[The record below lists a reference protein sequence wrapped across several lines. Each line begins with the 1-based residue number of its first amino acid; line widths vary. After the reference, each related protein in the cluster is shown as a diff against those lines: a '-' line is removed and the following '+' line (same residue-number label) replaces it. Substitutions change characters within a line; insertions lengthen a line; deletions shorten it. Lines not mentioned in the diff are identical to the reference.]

1 MRPGAQPGDR
11 ALDRAG
17 AEDQHRD
24 IERQDEERDE
34 NPAAP
39 SAERQRR
46 ADRTDEAET
55 GRSER
60 HGGHERAIAR
70 GVDAHKEGEEGRDDD
85 ERQTSDD
92 PMRQDLR
99 HDDELERWRGEGES
113 FEGAVLVIGEEEAV
127 EREQGGQ
134 QRGHPDNTGTDA
146 RQERRG
152 GTDAEGKENDGKDEK
167 ADDHRGVAALAHRKT
182 QIAPDNADEGAGE
195 ARRRVP
201 RLFARPGGGRG
212 CGGRAHGGESGKPA
226 SARSISA
233 LARRDGGPFRFAG
246 HGQATSGGSD
256 MRIASTLPPV
266 VRPNSVPRS

>member
-1 MRPGAQPGDR
+1 MPPARSRRGSVNAAGRPARRSRPRPRRSRGSAPGYR
-11 ALDRAG
+11 AAG
-17 AEDQHRD
+17 RG
-24 IERQDEERDE
+24 ERREPRR
-34 NPAAP
+34 
-39 SAERQRR
+39 AERQRR

-152 GTDAEGKENDGKDEK
+152 
-167 ADDHRGVAALAHRKT
+167 
-182 QIAPDNADEGAGE
+182 
-195 ARRRVP
+195 
-201 RLFARPGGGRG
+201 
-212 CGGRAHGGESGKPA
+212 
-226 SARSISA
+226 
-233 LARRDGGPFRFAG
+233 
-246 HGQATSGGSD
+246 
-256 MRIASTLPPV
+256 
-266 VRPNSVPRS
+266 